1 MLARSQRAKSPI
13 HDTTVRNILE
23 IVTGYDAQAG
33 RSRHDPE
40 TAPGPVPIERLL
52 AELMERAEEVIDA
65 QARLRRLL
73 AANRAIVAELSLPAV
88 LRRIV
93 EAARDLVKAR
103 YGALG
108 VIGADGFLEQF
119 IHVGM
124 DDATVSQIG
133 ELPKGRGVLGALI
146 EDPRPIRLNRISDDP
161 RSSGFPPNHPQ
172 MESFLGVPIRSRNEV
187 FGNLYL
193 SDHVGGAFSAED
205 EELVLALAA
214 TAGVAIENAR
224 LYEESRRRQQW
235 LQASAEITA
244 ALLTAGDDRD
254 PLQLITDHVLR
265 LAEADVVSLVLPVPD
280 DPDMLKVTVAS
291 GYGADELADMS
302 YPTQSSLA
310 ELAMETGR
318 GVRLGSVEDQQRYVV
333 HLRRVAPI
341 NAAMAVPLQ
350 GGAGPHGA
358 IVAGRVH
365 GRHSFGSADLEMA
378 EAFASQAAI
387 AIELATARADQQRLA
402 LLEDRDRI
410 ARDLHDHVIQRL
422 FAVGLTVQGLAVAG
436 GNEQQ
441 SRKLNQ
447 VVSDLDDTI
456 RQIRT
461 SIFQL
466 RGHELAGPSL
476 RRAILAVV
484 DQVTPTLAF
493 RPSVRFRGPVDTVV
507 DDRLITEAEAVVRE
521 AATNAAKHAHAS
533 KLSVELRVTGHRL
546 TIDVIDNG
554 TGLTGREPRSGLA
567 NLDQR
572 ANALGGDL
580 RVGTEASGT
589 RVHWTVPLT

>member
-1 MLARSQRAKSPI
+1 
-13 HDTTVRNILE
+13 VRNILE
-23 IVTGYDAQAG
+23 IVTGYDAHAG
-33 RSRHDPE
+33 MSRHDPE

-52 AELMERAEEVIDA
+52 AELTERADEVIDA
-65 QARLRRLL
+65 QERLRRLL

-108 VIGADGFLEQF
+108 VIGDDGLLEQF

-124 DDATVSQIG
+124 DDATVREIG

-146 EDPRPIRLNRISDDP
+146 EDPHPIRLSQISDDP
-161 RSSGFPPNHPQ
+161 RSSGFPPNHPH

-193 SDHVGGAFSAED
+193 SDQVSGAFSAED

-214 TAGVAIENAR
+214 TAGGAVENAR

-244 ALLTAGDDRD
+244 ALLSGANDQET
-254 PLQLITDHVLR
+254 LQLITDHVLR
-265 LAEADVVSLVLPVPD
+265 LAEADVVSLVLPAID
-280 DPDMLKVTVAS
+280 DPGMLKVTVAS
-291 GYGADELADMS
+291 GYGADELAGMT
-302 YPTQSSLA
+302 YATQSSLA

-318 GVRLGSVEDQQRYVV
+318 GVRLGSVEDQQRYAV

-350 GGAGPHGA
+350 GGAGPHGS
-358 IVAGRVH
+358 IVAGRIH

-422 FAVGLTVQGLAVAG
+422 FAVGLTVQGLAVAA
-436 GNEQQ
+436 GNEQS

-447 VVSDLDDTI
+447 VVVDLDDTI

-466 RGHELAGPSL
+466 RGRESAGPSL
-476 RRAILAVV
+476 RAAILAVV
-484 DQVTPTLAF
+484 EQVTPTLAF

-507 DDRLITEAEAVVRE
+507 GDRLITEAEAVVRE
-521 AATNAAKHAHAS
+521 AATNAARHARAS
-533 KLSVELRVTGHRL
+533 KLSVELRVTVHRL

-554 TGLTGREPRSGLA
+554 TGLTGSEPRSGLA

-572 ANALGGDL
+572 ANALGGEL
-580 RVGTEASGT
+580 RVDPEASGT

>member
-1 MLARSQRAKSPI
+1 M
-13 HDTTVRNILE
+13 
-23 IVTGYDAQAG
+23 
-33 RSRHDPE
+33 SRHDPE
-40 TAPGPVPIERLL
+40 AAPGPVPIERLL
-52 AELMERAEEVIDA
+52 AELMQRAEEVIDS
-65 QARLRRLL
+65 QDRLRRLL

-108 VIGADGFLEQF
+108 VIGADGLLEQF

-124 DDATVSQIG
+124 GDDTVSEIG

-146 EDPRPIRLNRISDDP
+146 EDPRPIRLGRISDDP
-161 RSSGFPPNHPQ
+161 RSAGFPPHHPQ
-172 MESFLGVPIRSRNEV
+172 MGSFLGVPIRSRNEV

-193 SDHVGGAFSAED
+193 TDHAGGAFSAED

-214 TAGVAIENAR
+214 TAGAAIENAR

-235 LQASAEITA
+235 LQSSAEITA
-244 ALLTAGDDRD
+244 ALLTASDDRE
-254 PLQLITDHVLR
+254 PLQLIADHVLR
-265 LAEADVVSLVLPVPD
+265 LAEADVVSLVLPAFD
-280 DPDMLKVTVAS
+280 DPGMLKVTVAS
-291 GYGADELADMS
+291 GYGADELAGMS
-302 YPTQSSLA
+302 YPKESSLA
-310 ELAMETGR
+310 ELALETGR

-350 GGAGPHGA
+350 GGAGPHGS
-358 IVAGRVH
+358 IVAGRLH
-365 GRHSFGSADLEMA
+365 GRRSFGSADLEMA

-422 FAVGLTVQGLAVAG
+422 FAIGLTVQGLAVAG

-441 SRKLNQ
+441 SRKLDQ
-447 VVSDLDDTI
+447 VVADLDDTI

-476 RRAILAVV
+476 RGAILAVV
-484 DQVTPTLAF
+484 EQVTPTLAF
-493 RPSVRFRGPVDTVV
+493 RPGVRFRGPVDTVV

-546 TIDVIDNG
+546 TIDVTDNG
-554 TGLTGREPRSGLA
+554 TGLTGSETRSGLA

-572 ANALGGDL
+572 ANALGGEL
-580 RVGTEASGT
+580 RVDPEASGT

>member
-1 MLARSQRAKSPI
+1 
-13 HDTTVRNILE
+13 VRNILE
-23 IVTGYDAQAG
+23 IVSGYDAHASM
-33 RSRHDPE
+33 SRHDPG
-40 TAPGPVPIERLL
+40 TAPGPVPIERVL
-52 AELMERAEEVIDA
+52 AELMERADEVIDA
-65 QARLRRLL
+65 QERLRRLL

-103 YGALG
+103 YCALG
-108 VIGADGFLEQF
+108 VIGDDGLLEQF

-124 DDATVSQIG
+124 DDATVREIG

-146 EDPRPIRLNRISDDP
+146 EDPHPIRLSRISDDP
-161 RSSGFPPNHPQ
+161 RSSGFPPNHPH
-172 MESFLGVPIRSRNEV
+172 MDSFLGVPIRSRNEV

-193 SDHVGGAFSAED
+193 SDQVSGAFSAED

-214 TAGVAIENAR
+214 TAGGAVENAR

-244 ALLTAGDDRD
+244 ALLSGANDQE

-265 LAEADVVSLVLPVPD
+265 LAEADVVSLVLPAFE
-280 DPDMLKVTVAS
+280 DPGMLKVMVAS
-291 GYGADELADMS
+291 GYGSDELARIT

-318 GVRLGSVEDQQRYVV
+318 GVRLGSVEDQQRYAV

-341 NAAMAVPLQ
+341 HAAMAVPLQ
-350 GGAGPHGA
+350 GGAGPHGS
-358 IVAGRVH
+358 IVAGRIH

-410 ARDLHDHVIQRL
+410 ARDMHDHVIQRL
-422 FAVGLTVQGLAVAG
+422 FAIGLTVQGLAVAG
-436 GNEQQ
+436 GNEQ
-441 SRKLNQ
+441 SSWKLNQ
-447 VVSDLDDTI
+447 VVADLDDTI

-476 RRAILAVV
+476 RGAILAVV
-484 DQVTPTLAF
+484 EQVTPTLAF
-493 RPSVRFRGPVDTVV
+493 RPGVRFRGPVDTVV

-554 TGLTGREPRSGLA
+554 TGVTGREPRSGLA

-572 ANALGGDL
+572 ANALGGEL
-580 RVGTEASGT
+580 RVDPQASGT
-589 RVHWTVPLT
+589 RIHWTVPLT